1 MTIEQKEDIVKKYVV
16 AGIPLSNLKL
26 MCDELKISEKELMEY
41 MFGSTM
47 AMVGGEGLLY
57 DWDVMRFVRGLP
69 VID

>member
-16 AGIPLSNLKL
+16 AGIPMSNLKM
-26 MCDELKISEKELMEY
+26 MCEELKVTENELMEY
-41 MFGSTM
+41 MFGQTM

-57 DWDVMRFVRGLP
+57 EWDVMRFVKGLS